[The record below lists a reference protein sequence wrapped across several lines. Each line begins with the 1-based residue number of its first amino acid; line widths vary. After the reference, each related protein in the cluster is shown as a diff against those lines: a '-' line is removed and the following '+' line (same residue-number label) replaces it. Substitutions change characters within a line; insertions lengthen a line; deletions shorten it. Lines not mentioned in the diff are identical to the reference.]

1 MVRARFL
8 RYSRWKLIIFSE
20 EKTNQLLHRF
30 GQTDGFLIS
39 SDDVKRERR
48 IQGVCMK
55 SIFWVR
61 QMTRN
66 ESITET
72 LIQHITSRN
81 IILDLTDNI
90 RLNLHITQGLIFCVT
105 HERRRM
111 CEYEVVI
118 LNRGVVSF
126 LDVLGKERRMP
137 IRNSE
142 KKFSGPEWDI
152 LEYGVLQ
159 G

>member
-1 MVRARFL
+1 
-8 RYSRWKLIIFSE
+8 
-20 EKTNQLLHRF
+20 
-30 GQTDGFLIS
+30 
-39 SDDVKRERR
+39 
-48 IQGVCMK
+48 MK

-61 QMTRN
+61 QTTRN

-81 IILDLTDNI
+81 IILDLADNI

-105 HERRRM
+105 QERRRM

-118 LNRGVVSF
+118 LNRGVVAF
-126 LDVLGKERRMP
+126 LDVLGKELRMP

-142 KKFSGPEWDI
+142 KQFSGPEWDI